1 MFTVIDGLPDR
12 VIGVKAAGEISASDY
27 TDVLDPL
34 ITEATE
40 KGKVRL
46 LYVAGPELEG
56 YSGGAAWQDTKLGFS
71 HFTSF
76 ERVAI
81 VTDRKGLEGAVKA
94 VGWLM
99 PGDIKVFAVAD
110 KADATTWL
118 VGG

>member
-1 MFTVIDGLPDR
+1 MFTVIEGLPDG
-12 VIGVKAAGEISASDY
+12 VIGVEATGEISASDY

-34 ITEATE
+34 INEANQE
-40 KGKVRL
+40 GKVRL
-46 LYVAGPELEG
+46 LYVAGAGLEG

-99 PGDIKVFAVAD
+99 SGDVKVFEVAD
-110 KADATTWL
+110 QLDAVTWL
-118 VGG
+118 VSG